1 MALKMLVSGFAS
13 CSGREELLLCE
24 FFEFRE
30 KRITKHFCCFL
41 KLIVYTQAVNHIFQT
56 FLCLCPCAKV
66 FVHNTFT
73 VKKIYNVARLWLF
86 IAKHTL
92 NNVNTTN
99 LFEVYQT
106 AVVQFNPSHNNFPF

>member
-1 MALKMLVSGFAS
+1 MALKMLESGFVS
-13 CSGREELLLCE
+13 RSGREGLLLCE

-41 KLIVYTQAVNHIFQT
+41 KLIVYTQAVDQIFQT

-66 FVHNTFT
+66 FVHNTFA
-73 VKKIYNVARLWLF
+73 VKKIYNVARLWF
-86 IAKHTL
+86 IVKHTL

-106 AVVQFNPSHNNFPF
+106 AVV